1 MGLGTSIQSTS
12 ERSERVEPGGGGGG
26 GGRGGG
32 GGGGGERA
40 RSGPRHFVAP
50 VMQSRLRHFVPC

>member
-26 GGRGGG
+26 G
-32 GGGGGERA
+32 ERA

-50 VMQSRLRHFVPC
+50 LMQSRLRHFVPC